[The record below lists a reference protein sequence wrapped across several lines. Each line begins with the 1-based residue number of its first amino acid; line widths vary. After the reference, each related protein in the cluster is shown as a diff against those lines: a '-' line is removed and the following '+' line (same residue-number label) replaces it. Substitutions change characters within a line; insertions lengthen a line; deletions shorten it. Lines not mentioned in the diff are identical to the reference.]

1 MPVDPCYPM
10 AATHTHSTESQAAL
24 DEATSDA
31 GENSASQLPPFLLA
45 ALGGTGAEVVTG
57 GAGFK

>member
-1 MPVDPCYPM
+1 M

-24 DEATSDA
+24 GEATSDA
-31 GENSASQLPPFLLA
+31 GENSASQLLPFLLA
-45 ALGGTGAEVVTG
+45 ALGDTGAEVVTG